1 MKLLAFDTSAN
12 VMSLAVCRADA
23 DADADADAPGLWQL
37 QGEGGAKASASL
49 IGNVLDLL
57 KKADLA
63 LTELDAICFGCGPGY
78 FTGLRTAC
86 AVAQGLAFGANV
98 PVLPVNSLLALA
110 EEARFSGMG
119 QAARLRVCAMLDA
132 RMDEIYL
139 QQFDYAHGQWNWAA
153 APGARLLRPQDLT
166 LNAAP
171 DAGDAGNTGTHTL
184 RKWPQAMCLRCMPS
198 GWAALPPMCSAST
211 PCRRPRPCCGWPRSC
226 WQQGRRW
233 RQSRR
238 CPCMC
243 ATRWHTPAPNAPPT
257 KPRKRKALPHERPL
271 ANPGAAE

>member
-1 MKLLAFDTSAN
+1 MKLLAFDTSAD
-12 VMSLAVCRADA
+12 VMSLAVCRD
-23 DADADADAPGLWQL
+23 DADAPGLWQL

-57 KKADLA
+57 KQADLA

-86 AVAQGLAFGANV
+86 AVAQGLAFGADV

-132 RMDEIYL
+132 RMDEIYM
-139 QQFDYAHGQWNWAA
+139 QQFDYAHGYWNWAA
-153 APGARLLRPQDLT
+153 APGATLLRPQDLT

-171 DAGDAGNTGTHTL
+171 DAGDRQVAAGNVFAVYAERLSGIAPEVQRIHAL
-184 RKWPQAMCLRCMPS
+184 PQATAMLRLAPQLLAAGQAVAAEQALPMYVRNKVAQTS
-198 GWAALPPMCSAST
+198 AERAALKAA
-211 PCRRPRPCCGWPRSC
+211 
-226 WQQGRRW
+226 QAQAQGV
-233 RQSRR
+233 
-238 CPCMC
+238 
-243 ATRWHTPAPNAPPT
+243 
-257 KPRKRKALPHERPL
+257 
-271 ANPGAAE
+271 AA

>member
-23 DADADADAPGLWQL
+23 DADPPGLWQL

-139 QQFDYAHGQWNWAA
+139 QQFDYAHGHWDWAA

-171 DAGDAGNTGTHTL
+171 DAGNAGDAHATQVAAGNVFAVYAERLGGIAPDVQRIHAL
-184 RKWPQAMCLRCMPS
+184 PQATALLRLAPQLLAA
-198 GWAALPPMCSAST
+198 GQAVAAEQALPLYVRNKVAHTSAE
-211 PCRRPRPCCGWPRSC
+211 RAAHKAA
-226 WQQGRRW
+226 QAQGV
-233 RQSRR
+233 
-238 CPCMC
+238 
-243 ATRWHTPAPNAPPT
+243 
-257 KPRKRKALPHERPL
+257 
-271 ANPGAAE
+271 AA

>member
-12 VMSLAVCRADA
+12 VMSLAVCRA

-171 DAGDAGNTGTHTL
+171 DAGDAGNTGDAHATQVAAGNVFAVYAQRLGGIAPDVQRIHAL
-184 RKWPQAMCLRCMPS
+184 PQATALLRLAPQLLAA
-198 GWAALPPMCSAST
+198 GQAVAAEQALPLYVRNKVAQTSAE
-211 PCRRPRPCCGWPRSC
+211 RAAHKAA
-226 WQQGRRW
+226 QAQGV
-233 RQSRR
+233 
-238 CPCMC
+238 
-243 ATRWHTPAPNAPPT
+243 
-257 KPRKRKALPHERPL
+257 
-271 ANPGAAE
+271 AA